1 MSWLSE
7 GLRRLLGSDAY
18 ERAKRQLSKAVLAWL
33 ADEARPWLADLLVK
47 NGLARDRAEALAA
60 EIADYVAARI
70 AAS

>member
-7 GLRRLLGSDAY
+7 GLRRLFGSDAY
-18 ERAKRQLSKAVLAWL
+18 ERARRRLLQAVLEWL

-60 EIADYVAARI
+60 EIAEQLAERI